1 VWTKEEVY
9 QWAKNVGLDEQ
20 DANILKQQKVDGKVL
35 LTLTEE
41 KLLKILPF
49 GSATNLASAIK
60 TLRNEWAKRIACMR
74 NTQTN
79 THLSYNI

>member
-1 VWTKEEVY
+1 VGVDEEIASV
-9 QWAKNVGLDEQ
+9 
-20 DANILKQQKVDGKVL
+20 LKSQNVDGKKL
-35 LTLTEE
+35 WTLTKDE
-41 KLLKILPF
+41 LLKSPYNMPD